1 MVPVGVDPDGL
12 MEIPGATE
20 VGWYE
25 PGVRPGSGQ
34 GSAVL
39 AAHVDYAGRAGAF
52 FDLRSLPEGAEIL
65 VVGPDGHEL
74 RFVVDG
80 RTQVDKDALAVE
92 ELFRSAGSPDADPDH
107 LWRIVRPVS
116 EPLRGRR
123 RRPRRSRGL
132 NQSAESGVQCK
143 LILLRALRR

>member
-1 MVPVGVDPDGL
+1 

-25 PGVRPGSGQ
+25 PGVRPGSAQ

-52 FDLRSLPEGAEIL
+52 FDLRSLPEGAEVF

-80 RTQVDKDALAVE
+80 RTQVDKDELPVE
-92 ELFRSAGSPDADPDH
+92 ELFRSAGPPTLTLITCGGSFDRSARHYEDN
-107 LWRIVRPVS
+107 IVVRAAPVT
-116 EPLRGRR
+116 
-123 RRPRRSRGL
+123 
-132 NQSAESGVQCK
+132 
-143 LILLRALRR
+143 